1 MKKLRISLTAILF
14 AIILTVSTGVF
25 AYGSQVDTLDG
36 ITMPSSLTNGEGTVS
51 TSLTG
56 EMSYQFVKI
65 TQEQYAKYKKY
76 EAQYNLIKA
85 YIKQDSNYDSMASNY
100 EKTYK
105 QTANGIMDEY
115 GIQFNE
121 EGLNALRNQWIADMV
136 TYSESAWIK
145 STDLKIKLDLTT
157 FEGTQYYIGWVKIGT
172 TVDAE
177 VYKVTGT
184 KSNNG
189 EKPTTPT
196 EPSTPSTPST
206 PTEPTTP
213 GSTTSGD
220 KTSATNK
227 DNTATSKT
235 IPYAGASKII
245 VYLITIAGVMT
256 GIFYIKYKKI
266 K

>member
-1 MKKLRISLTAILF
+1 MNKLKISLTAMLF

-56 EMSYQFVKI
+56 EMSYQFVEI

-76 EAQYNLIKA
+76 EAQYNLIVA
-85 YIKQDSNYDSMASNY
+85 YINNDIKHDSMAEDY
-100 EKTYK
+100 EKKY
-105 QTANGIMDEY
+105 NENEIGIKEFY
-115 GIQFNE
+115 GIQFNKA
-121 EGLNALRNQWIADMV
+121 GLDTVRSQWIADMV
-136 TYSESAWIK
+136 KYSESAWIK
-145 STDLKIKLDLTT
+145 STDSRIKLDLTT
-157 FEGTQYYIGWVKIGT
+157 FEGTKYYLCWVKIGE
-172 TVDAE
+172 ALPE
-177 VYKVTGT
+177 FQAYKVTGT

-196 EPSTPSTPST
+196 EPSTPSTP
-206 PTEPTTP
+206 TEPTTP

-220 KTSATNK
+220 KTSTTNK
-227 DNTATSKT
+227 DTTATAKT
-235 IPYAGASKII
+235 IPYAGTSNMLIGLI
-245 VYLITIAGVMT
+245 VITSAIAG
-256 GIFYIKYKKI
+256 ISYIRYRKI

>member
-1 MKKLRISLTAILF
+1 MKKLRISLTAMLF

-196 EPSTPSTPST
+196 EPSTPLT

-220 KTSATNK
+220 KTSTTNK
-227 DNTATSKT
+227 DTTATAKT
-235 IPYAGASKII
+235 IPYAGTSNMLIGLI
-245 VYLITIAGVMT
+245 VITSAIAG
-256 GIFYIKYKKI
+256 ISYIRYRKI

>member
-1 MKKLRISLTAILF
+1 MNKLKISLTAMLF

-196 EPSTPSTPST
+196 EPSTPSTP
-206 PTEPTTP
+206 TEPTTP

-220 KTSATNK
+220 KTSTTNK
-227 DNTATSKT
+227 DTTATAKT
-235 IPYAGASKII
+235 IPYAGASNMLIGLI
-245 VYLITIAGVMT
+245 VITSAIAG
-256 GIFYIKYKKI
+256 ISYIRYRKI

>member
-1 MKKLRISLTAILF
+1 MKKLRISLTAMLF

-136 TYSESAWIK
+136 TYSESVWIK

-196 EPSTPSTPST
+196 EPSTPSTP
-206 PTEPTTP
+206 TEPTTP

-220 KTSATNK
+220 KTSTTNK
-227 DNTATSKT
+227 DTTATAKT
-235 IPYAGASKII
+235 IPYAGTSNMLIGLI
-245 VYLITIAGVMT
+245 VITSAIAG
-256 GIFYIKYKKI
+256 ISYIRYRKI